1 MPPAFKAKEGTSV
14 KTPISILM
22 LLVLSLSLPAAGQV
36 KGALVAGPNSFQ
48 LSSTTFANDTTLP
61 ISMIFNDAVNDV
73 NICSIDGSTG
83 GNQSPE
89 LSWTNV
95 PPHTASFVVTLF
107 DTTASFTHWGIYNIS
122 ATATGLPENAGVAG
136 STDGSQI
143 VNDFGFAEYDGP
155 CPPAGVRPFV
165 HDYVFTVYALNTTLK
180 LTGSANFPNNAE
192 TLYQALIH
200 AAKNGN
206 IVGSAS
212 LTGYY
217 STTPK

>member
-1 MPPAFKAKEGTSV
+1 MKTLITSL
-14 KTPISILM
+14 ILLLLSI
-22 LLVLSLSLPAAGQV
+22 SLSAAGQV
-36 KGALVAGPNSFQ
+36 KGTAAAGPNAFQ
-48 LSSTTFANDTTLP
+48 VSSTTFANQTTLP
-61 ISMIFNDAVNDV
+61 ISMIDNIVVNGSNV
-73 NICSIDGSTG
+73 CSIDGSPG

-95 PPHTASFVVTLF
+95 PPHTASFVVTTY
-107 DTTASFTHWGIYNIS
+107 DTTASFTHWGMYNIP

-136 STDGSQI
+136 STYGSQI
-143 VNDFGFAEYDGP
+143 VNDFGDAEYDGP
-155 CPPAGVRPFV
+155 CPPANVRPFV

-212 LTGYY
+212 LTGFY
-217 STTPK
+217 STTP